1 MDSIEV
7 SYTLADIYAVTIQ
20 SWRRVALKILLP
32 IGVLAAVFVA
42 IPIALDGLTFRESVR
57 SFPWDFYLGL
67 TVLLLLFVFGVCPLI
82 GFFRAKRQGL
92 LGPVQLT
99 LSNEGVRVESRKG
112 QSLVYW
118 SAIPRTIA
126 TKSRLFLFIG
136 SVTAL
141 VLPRR
146 AFGDQKS
153 FETAMSA
160 AKSYW
165 AASKQ

>member
-1 MDSIEV
+1 
-7 SYTLADIYAVTIQ
+7 
-20 SWRRVALKILLP
+20 
-32 IGVLAAVFVA
+32 
-42 IPIALDGLTFRESVR
+42 
-57 SFPWDFYLGL
+57 L